1 MEAMTE
7 RIKLAAFTA
16 VSMLVLASVV
26 TGLSASLL
34 EIASSFDIPPSRA
47 GILYTLHFS
56 GFMGFIVLSLL
67 VRGLRS
73 RLLLVTAFAGVY
85 VAALLSASL
94 TPLFVPLA
102 AALVFAGGSGGII
115 ESHTTTLQVMT
126 SKSEAESGR
135 LVSFTQAFFALGA
148 LLAPVYL
155 SLEASI
161 GADWRIL
168 FLALSAVA
176 AAALLIGLSL
186 RARRFEHA
194 PAQSGTFRWR
204 PLIRVCTAMAFYVGA
219 EVVIFGWAPTVMEL
233 YHDIPLGRARLA
245 PTLFWMG
252 ILGGRLVTARLTA
265 RFTATALLRFFSLIG
280 AAAAVMLV
288 IVNTEPLL
296 WLGLVIASL
305 ACAGIWPLIIATT
318 GSAGHETVT
327 TIAVAAGGLGASV
340 FPYLAGRIAEVLPGT
355 FILSLAAPLLIG
367 VFVLSRSKAENKEP
381 ANIE

>member
-1 MEAMTE
+1 MTE

-16 VSMLVLASVV
+16 VSMLVLSSVV

-34 EIASSFDIPPSRA
+34 EIASGFDIPPSRA

-73 RLLLVTAFAGVY
+73 RLLLITSFAAIY
-85 VAALLSASL
+85 VAALLIAGL
-94 TPLFVPLA
+94 TPFFPLLA
-102 AALVFAGGSGGII
+102 AALVFAGGSGGVI

-126 SKSEAESGR
+126 SKNEAESGR
-135 LVSFTQAFFALGA
+135 LVSITQAFFALGA

-155 SLEASI
+155 SMEASI
-161 GADWRIL
+161 GADWRYL
-168 FLALSAVA
+168 FLALSVVAVV
-176 AAALLIGLSL
+176 ALLIGLSL
-186 RARRFEHA
+186 KARRFEHA
-194 PAQSGTFRWR
+194 PAQSGTFYWR
-204 PLIRVCTAMAFYVGA
+204 PLVRICTAMAFYVGA

-233 YHDIPLGRARLA
+233 YHDVPVGRARLA

-252 ILGGRLVTARLTA
+252 ILGGRLVTARLTT
-265 RFTATALLRFFSLIG
+265 RFTATALLQFFSLLG

-288 IVNTEPLL
+288 VVSTEPLL
-296 WLGLVIASL
+296 WIGIVIASL

-340 FPYLAGRIAEVLPGT
+340 FPYLAGRIAELLPGT

-367 VFVLSRSKAENKEP
+367 VFVLSRNKAENKKTVDLTH
-381 ANIE
+381 